1 MSQRQ
6 ENQKEKGY
14 SDRFLPM
21 RKMPKSAKDL
31 YNDHVEWID

>member
-1 MSQRQ
+1 MLSQRK
-6 ENQKEKGY
+6 ENVKEKGY

-31 YNDHVEWID
+31 YN

>member
-1 MSQRQ
+1 MSQRK